1 MTESPKTPSDAGEP
15 AQSAQSADA
24 PETVDAVETADPAGA
39 RDTALAVPETG
50 GAVVAT
56 RVRLSK
62 GEKIDRLAELTAQ
75 RETATG
81 DSLWVAA
88 FRRLRTSKMALIGV
102 VIIGVFVILA
112 VVGPWVAPYSPT
124 AQLWRGEVFPNRG
137 IFVGPRADNWFGLDQ
152 LGRDEFSRF
161 LVGARQTL
169 MVGIV
174 ATLIG
179 FTVGALIGGVSGAA
193 LALGGRTGQW
203 IDTGIMRFIDMM
215 LALPSLLLAVSI
227 AAVMGQSLTTVMIAV
242 GVVQIPIFA
251 RLLRGSMLA
260 QANSDYVLAARALGV
275 RRRRVVLAHVLPN
288 SLGPVIVQSTL
299 VLATAIIEAAALS
312 YLGLGNPDASQ
323 PEWGVMLA
331 QSQRFFEQ
339 APMLAVYPALGI
351 IITALGFTLLGEAM
365 REALDPKLRS

>member
-1 MTESPKTPSDAGEP
+1 MTDTPEP
-15 AQSAQSADA
+15 SGTPEGTSGAELTKPA
-24 PETVDAVETADPAGA
+24 PA
-39 RDTALAVPETG
+39 R
-50 GAVVAT
+50 T
-56 RVRLSK
+56 RLTK

-75 RETATG
+75 RDTASG

-88 FRRLRTSKMALIGV
+88 LRRLRHSKMAIVGV
-102 VIIGVFVILA
+102 VIIAFFVIIA
-112 VVGPWVAPYSPT
+112 VIGPWIAPHDPT
-124 AQLWRGEVFPNRG
+124 AQTWRNEVFVNRG
-137 IFVGPRADNWFGLDQ
+137 IFIGPRAENWFGLDH
-152 LGRDEFSRF
+152 LGRDQMSRL

-169 MVGIV
+169 LVGVV

-179 FTVGALIGGVSGAA
+179 FTVGALIGGTAGAA
-193 LALGGRTGQW
+193 LALGGRIGQR
-203 IDTGIMRFIDMM
+203 IDAVIMRFIDMM

-275 RRRRVVLAHVLPN
+275 RRRRIVTAHVLPN

-312 YLGLGNPDASQ
+312 FLGLGNADASQ

-331 QSQRFFEQ
+331 QAERFFHQ
-339 APMLAVYPALGI
+339 APAMAMYPAIGI